1 MRIRSIQIIRF
12 DKIAQRLICIG
23 LLLVFLPLRAWVYP
37 EHRQITFLA
46 IQQLGPE
53 YRSILEDIWKQVRIG
68 HEGRLSV
75 SIIDPGHGPDSETLD
90 LASWPAIAGD
100 HSCSPRDMMDIILQS
115 NWILSVDHIAMKLRD
130 DLAKAKRPDQTI
142 NAIRNSDIRLQRADM
157 EYATRAGSNN
167 VHFLLARNSVE
178 GTAQDYFNMSI
189 QKDAPLNALG
199 AYSYFHGKAMEL
211 AAQAQTGKFTSDQ
224 RSAMFLA
231 LLANEAFAL
240 HFLQDAYAA
249 GHVAGTWGNAA
260 QRKGTHDHYN
270 EAGLEAETWEGQ
282 RLVLSGDAYMRPEDA
297 QFVSRA
303 IQKSLEQICQVLA
316 STTAATG
323 LPGTETLAPDTFDV
337 CSNNYMPTIEP
348 DREQLSEI
356 LLETPIPG
364 LAEGMGQLP
373 RFRTELGP
381 FIGASSSVE
390 SSYLRGGFGPEQAE
404 QALIGS
410 IEANL
415 VFGLGLDGVM
425 NKAGDGLAFIQL
437 GWRQDS
443 PTTSQFTDPSRSL
456 QGSSVTATIPGRSA
470 YNFRVRMPFWLLP
483 GDLVLFAPIL
493 TWAAPKTFE
502 RMAVTA
508 GNGGLI
514 PWQSGISTPIGRFQ
528 FILGREIGVSLYGV
542 SRIQES
548 LVIPNNSFSES
559 LLVGYRSTKWDFPF
573 LEYQPTRSFSN
584 TQSAI
589 LKFQFSFGVDVP
601 RKEKV
606 LLPATAENIS
616 LEEVWYLSMRLLF
629 HWRHY
634 F

>member
-1 MRIRSIQIIRF
+1 MRISSIKTIRF

-23 LLLVFLPLRAWVYP
+23 LLLVFFPLRAWVYP

-68 HEGRLSV
+68 HSDRLSV

-100 HSCSPRDMMDIILQS
+100 HSCSPRDMIDIILQS
-115 NWILSVDHIAMKLRD
+115 NWILRVDHIAMKLRD

-167 VHFLLARNSVE
+167 VHFLLARTSVE
-178 GTAQDYFNMSI
+178 GTAQDYFSTSI

-199 AYSYFHGKAMEL
+199 AYSYFHAKAMEL
-211 AAQAQTGKFTSDQ
+211 AAQAQAGKFTSDQ
-224 RSAMFLA
+224 RSAIFLA

-240 HFLQDAYAA
+240 HFLQDASAA

-270 EAGLEAETWEGQ
+270 EAGLEAETWDGQ

-297 QFVSRA
+297 QFISRA
-303 IQKSLEQICQVLA
+303 VQKSLEQICQVLT
-316 STTAATG
+316 STTAGTG
-323 LPGTETLAPDTFDV
+323 LTGIESPVPDTFDV
-337 CSNNYMPTIEP
+337 CTNNYMPMVEP
-348 DREQLSEI
+348 DKAQLSEI

-364 LAEGMGQLP
+364 LAEGLGQLP

-381 FIGASSSVE
+381 FVGASSSVE
-390 SSYLRGGFGPEQAE
+390 SSYLRGGFGPEQAD

-425 NKAGDGLAFIQL
+425 NRAGDGLAFVQL

-493 TWAAPKTFE
+493 SWASPKTFE

-548 LVIPNNSFSES
+548 LVIPNNSFSEP

-573 LEYQPTRSFSN
+573 LEYQPTRTFSN

-606 LLPATAENIS
+606 LAPATAENIS